1 MQGGVSRENLK
12 EEFPN
17 GISIEF
23 DLDQLPNLDKHQV
36 VFFDET
42 HLEQE
47 GLSGFKT
54 KYQLRFPRNNEGRY
68 CPESATNPTPQ
79 YAPLKLRPS
88 FKYAKQGRFCLG
100 VAAICAIDGRITGK
114 RSVVFDY
121 SGQRLISI
129 KQWKERLSNE
139 IKRVKTLK
147 ISSNRSKWLDGQ
159 QSNSI
164 FHDED
169 DISKL
174 PRVGKGKTYQ
184 DMIQH
189 PLGR

>member
-1 MQGGVSRENLK
+1 MQGGISRENLK

-36 VFFDET
+36 VFFDDT

-79 YAPLKLRPS
+79 YAPLKSRPS

-121 SGQRLISI
+121 SG
-129 KQWKERLSNE
+129 
-139 IKRVKTLK
+139 
-147 ISSNRSKWLDGQ
+147 
-159 QSNSI
+159 
-164 FHDED
+164 
-169 DISKL
+169 
-174 PRVGKGKTYQ
+174 
-184 DMIQH
+184 
-189 PLGR
+189 